1 MGQHAQIPRE
11 VGRWL
16 TPPWAFVWVALVFGI
31 PLAAITA
38 PFQAPDEP
46 QHFLRAFQVSEGG
59 LLPVRVGPRG
69 GGVLPVSLTD
79 VAGRFQRL
87 RFHSERKTSWQE
99 IRQAM
104 RVPLE
109 PGRRTFIPFVSAIYS
124 PVAYLPQ
131 AIGIAIVRPLA
142 PRPLALMYAAR
153 WANLLAWAA
162 MGYLAL
168 RVAPVCARPLF
179 LLLLMPMSLFEA
191 ASMSGDA
198 TTDAL
203 AVLFA
208 ATVMRMALADDG
220 RVVSGAGWAGL
231 TLISAAFTLTKFA
244 YAPVCAMVLLIPTR
258 RFGGSKRR
266 AAALGPFF
274 AANLAVILLWAPQT
288 SGLDAALREDGDVSA
303 RRQVAYLRGNPAA
316 VVRVAANE
324 FAADAWRMVRSFV
337 GSRLGSKDVKLS
349 GWFIDVYLACMLLA
363 CWSGGDAPERPP
375 LRKLVVW
382 VLVPAGISIALIG
395 LLNYLYWT
403 PIGAN
408 RIQGMQGRYLIPLA
422 PGVLLFLW
430 AVGRHLPKPP
440 WHRASP
446 QTLDAIATLVAVI
459 GAAYALAAV
468 YFRYYVS

>member
-1 MGQHAQIPRE
+1 
-11 VGRWL
+11 V
-16 TPPWAFVWVALVFGI
+16 TPARAFVWVALVFGI

-59 LLPVRVGPRG
+59 LLPVHVGPRG
-69 GGVLPVSLTD
+69 GGVLPLSLTN
-79 VAGRFQRL
+79 VADQFQHL

-104 RVPLE
+104 RVPLD
-109 PGRRTFIPFVSAIYS
+109 PQKRTFIPFVSAIYS
-124 PVAYLPQ
+124 PIAYLPQ
-131 AIGIAIVRPLA
+131 AAGIAIVRPFA

-179 LLLLMPMSLFEA
+179 LLLLVPMSLFEA
-191 ASMSGDA
+191 ASMSADA

-231 TLISAAFTLTKFA
+231 TLLSAAFTLTKFA
-244 YAPVCAMVLLIPTR
+244 YAPVCAMALLIPTR
-258 RFGGSKRR
+258 RFGSRKRR
-266 AAALGPFF
+266 AAAFGLFF
-274 AANLAVILLWAPQT
+274 AANVAVILLWAPQT
-288 SGLDAALREDGDVSA
+288 GGLDAVLREDGGVSA
-303 RRQVAYLRGNPAA
+303 RRQIAYLRGNPGA
-316 VVRVAANE
+316 VIHVAAKE
-324 FAADAWRMVRSFV
+324 FSADAWRMVRSFV
-337 GSRLGSKDVKLS
+337 GSRLGSKDVKLP
-349 GWFIDVYLACMLLA
+349 GGLIDVYLACLLLA
-363 CWSGGDAPERPP
+363 CWSEQDTPDRPP
-375 LRKLVVW
+375 LRKLLIW

-395 LLNYLYWT
+395 LLNFLYWT
-403 PIGAN
+403 PVGAN

-422 PGVLLFLW
+422 PGVLLVIW
-430 AVGRHLPKPP
+430 AVGRQLPKPP
-440 WHRASP
+440 WHWASP
-446 QTLDAIATLVAVI
+446 QTLDAVATLVAVT
-459 GAAYALAAV
+459 GAVCTLLAV